1 MSEWEDKQYF
11 WVVVCK
17 NKHFHERQNIWF
29 GHRILLSE
37 TDSFADLPIT
47 APRIMVRC
55 DVCDKEYE
63 YSRKEILKFESDPM
77 ASFVEHP
84 LFRQALEL

>member
-1 MSEWEDKQYF
+1 M
-11 WVVVCK
+11 
-17 NKHFHERQNIWF
+17 NARWF

-63 YSRKEILKFESDPM
+63 YSR
-77 ASFVEHP
+77 
-84 LFRQALEL
+84 